1 MIYAVN
7 LLIML
12 GWVMITGDWSSMSLF
27 TGFLVGFAA
36 LWVARD
42 LFGPN
47 RYHAR
52 VVGALRLLVAFVREL
67 VVSSVSVAL
76 AVLSPR
82 AADDSGF
89 VEMPLDAR
97 TDVEIMTTANL
108 ISLTPGTLSVDV
120 SEDRTRLLV
129 HAMFVGDPAET
140 IAAMKHG
147 IERPVLRAL
156 R

>member
-12 GWVMITGDWSSMSLF
+12 GWALATGDWSSTGLT
-27 TGFLVGFAA
+27 TGFAVGFVA

-52 VVGALRLLVAFVREL
+52 FVGAVTLFFYFLKEL
-67 VVSSVSVAL
+67 AISSWMVAL
-76 AVLSPR
+76 AALAPR
-82 AADDSGF
+82 LPDDYGF

-97 TDVEIMTTANL
+97 DDAEIVLTANL

-120 SEDRTRLLV
+120 SPDRRTLLV
-129 HAMFVGDPAET
+129 HAMFVGDPAAT
-140 IAAMKHG
+140 VAAMKDG
-147 IERPVLRAL
+147 MERRVLEAL

>member
-12 GWVMITGDWSSMSLF
+12 GWVVITGDWSSLSLLF
-27 TGFLVGFAA
+27 GFLVGFAA
-36 LWVARD
+36 LWIARD

-52 VVGALRLLVAFVREL
+52 VFGALRLTWAFLYEL
-67 VVSSVSVAL
+67 VVSSVGVAL

-82 AADDSGF
+82 HPGDSGF
-89 VEMPLDAR
+89 IEVPLDAR

-120 SEDRTRLLV
+120 SPDRRRLLV
-129 HAMFVGDPAET
+129 HAMFVGDPDAT
-140 IAAMKHG
+140 VAAVKHG
-147 IERPVLRAL
+147 IERPVLEAL